1 MKFGV
6 VVFPGSNC
14 DDDMVY
20 VMESVF
26 KRQVVKIWHKDT
38 TLKGFSP
45 DDCLFLPGGFSYG
58 DYLRCGAIARF
69 SPIMPEIIK
78 FANNGGLVIGI
89 CNGFQIMCEAHLL
102 PGQLLANSNEKFI
115 CKSIYLKPGT
125 YNSPLTCAMDP
136 GKTYKIPIAHADG
149 RYFADAETL
158 KRLQENDQILFQ
170 YCSEDGQISDTYNVN
185 GSCLNI
191 AGICNEQRNVCGLM
205 PHPERASEIE
215 LGNDD
220 GKLMFESLF
229 KWISQYSMSIA

>member
-14 DDDMVY
+14 EDDMVY

-89 CNGFQIMCEAHLL
+89 CNGFQIMCEAQFASG
-102 PGQLLANSNEKFI
+102 PIIGQ
-115 CKSIYLKPGT
+115 
-125 YNSPLTCAMDP
+125 
-136 GKTYKIPIAHADG
+136 
-149 RYFADAETL
+149 
-158 KRLQENDQILFQ
+158 QQ
-170 YCSEDGQISDTYNVN
+170 
-185 GSCLNI
+185 
-191 AGICNEQRNVCGLM
+191 
-205 PHPERASEIE
+205 
-215 LGNDD
+215 
-220 GKLMFESLF
+220 
-229 KWISQYSMSIA
+229 